1 MRLCLSIEIQEGMS
15 YAETLAMTRAGEDLG
30 YEASLL
36 AEHYYPS
43 GRLDLYSGG
52 YGSWVAADAWIYLAA
67 LARETSRIRLGTLV
81 SPVTFRHPS
90 VLAKMA
96 ATLDHVSDG
105 RAELGIGAGWYEHEH
120 SAYGFDF
127 PARPP
132 RRPGRRAAPGHQ
144 RLVEPGSVQPR
155 GKAYQL
161 TDCHFTPKPVQQ
173 PRPTILVGGR
183 STAERLP
190 KLAARYADEY
200 VCSMPSLDQVHA
212 TRERLDRAC
221 EANGRDP
228 ATLRLAAFLAIN
240 VGATDR
246 EVQQNL
252 DAYQATNPQYVRMLD
267 NRENWIRGTPDQA
280 QAQLERPRRRRHR
293 PRPDLSEL
301 RPASRDAAAA
311 RIRVTLAA
319 RPRGFAPAL
328 RAPYRPG
335 DGPLR
340 DPPAR

>member
-1 MRLCLSIEIQEGMS
+1 MRLCLSIEIQEGMT

-36 AEHYYPS
+36 AEHYYPT
-43 GRLDLYSGG
+43 GIADRYPGG
-52 YGSWVAADAWIYLAA
+52 PGERDTADAWIYLAA
-67 LARETSRIRLGTLV
+67 LARDTSRIRLGTLV

-105 RAELGIGAGWYEHEH
+105 RAELGIGAGWFENEH

-127 PARPP
+127 PA
-132 RRPGRRAAPGHQ
+132 PGRRVD
-144 RLVEPGSVQPR
+144 LVEEQLQVITGLWSQDPFSHS

-161 TDCHFTPKPVQQ
+161 VDCHFTPKPIQQ

-200 VCSMPSLDQVHA
+200 VCSMPSIDQVHA

-221 EANGRDP
+221 ESNGRDP
-228 ATLRLAAFLAIN
+228 ATLRLSAFLAIN
-240 VGATDR
+240 VGANER
-246 EVQQNL
+246 ELQQHL

-267 NRENWIRGTPDQA
+267 SHENWISGTPDQA
-280 QAQLERPRRRRHR
+280 QAQLEALSAAGIDRALISVNC
-293 PRPDLSEL
+293 DLHLEML
-301 RPASRDAAAA
+301 
-311 RIRVTLAA
+311 
-319 RPRGFAPAL
+319 
-328 RAPYRPG
+328 
-335 DGPLR
+335 PLLVS
-340 DPPAR
+340 